1 METLWCFY
9 DISIG
14 ISQGMSMVIL
24 WDSYGFSKECL
35 WDFYDVSMGFL
46 WASYGVS
53 MIVLWYVY
61 GITMGCQLK
70 VSWNQLKIN
79 SN

>member
-1 METLWCFY
+1 MVFLLGFKKPIYGKSMETLWCFY

-53 MIVLWYVY
+53 MIVL
-61 GITMGCQLK
+61 
-70 VSWNQLKIN
+70 
-79 SN
+79 